1 MPFYQER
8 IEFIPTANPDLVFC
22 EYDKLR
28 ISFMVRE
35 GGRDENGQSLGPVK
49 VVSISGK
56 GYGSMLP
63 TPDEIK
69 GILNLFGL
77 DLQRSRRS
85 ILPHRKDSRYGDIL
99 CYEQP
104 MFLMPAQKDETK
116 GKDTQTPAEPSGVV
130 YCVRGNR
137 RKTAAG

>member
-8 IEFIPTANPDLVFC
+8 VEFIPTATQDLVFC

-35 GGRDENGQSLGPVK
+35 GGRDEKGQSLGPVK

-77 DLQRSRRS
+77 DVQGAGGVFSLIRRTPGTGIFCAMS
-85 ILPHRKDSRYGDIL
+85 SL
-99 CYEQP
+99 C
-104 MFLMPAQKDETK
+104 F
-116 GKDTQTPAEPSGVV
+116 
-130 YCVRGNR
+130 
-137 RKTAAG
+137 

>member
-77 DLQRSRRS
+77 DVQRSRRR
-85 ILPHRKDSRYGDIL
+85 ILPHQKDSRYGDIL

-104 MFLMPAQKDETK
+104 MFLMPAQENAVPERDAQ
-116 GKDTQTPAEPSGVV
+116 TQEKPSGVV
-130 YCVRGNR
+130 YCVRENR
-137 RKTAAG
+137 RKAAAG